1 MIGGLP
7 WPAWLLLIAAVGPG
21 LFLVTTHYIKR
32 RSSSRDE

>member
-7 WPAWLLLIAAVGPG
+7 WPAWLLLIAAIGPG
-21 LFLVTTHYIKR
+21 LFLVTMRYIKC